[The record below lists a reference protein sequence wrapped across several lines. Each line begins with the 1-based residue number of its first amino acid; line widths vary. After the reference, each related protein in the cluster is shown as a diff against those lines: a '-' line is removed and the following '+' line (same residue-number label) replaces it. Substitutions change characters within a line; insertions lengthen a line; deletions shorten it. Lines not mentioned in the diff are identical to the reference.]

1 MPSLQSVTSLNSP
14 QNTKLFVLSH
24 WDTSEGGKAVFWM
37 AKIQERLNW
46 TFFSKLTIVNE
57 TYLWTDQNQF
67 EKISFHMQF
76 K

>member
-1 MPSLQSVTSLNSP
+1 MARIGSRQ
-14 QNTKLFVLSH
+14 FVLSL
-24 WDTSEGGKAVFWM
+24 WDISEGGKEVFWM
-37 AKIQERLNW
+37 VKIQEPFKK
-46 TFFSKLTIVNE
+46 TFFFKLTIVND

>member
-1 MPSLQSVTSLNSP
+1 MTSIGS
-14 QNTKLFVLSH
+14 KRFVLSL
-24 WDTSEGGKAVFWM
+24 WDISKGGKAVFWM
-37 AKIQERLNW
+37 AKIQERFNW

>member
-1 MPSLQSVTSLNSP
+1 MTRIGSRQ
-14 QNTKLFVLSH
+14 FVLSL
-24 WDTSEGGKAVFWM
+24 WDIFEGGKEVFWM
-37 AKIQERLNW
+37 VKIQESFKK
-46 TFFSKLTIVNE
+46 TFFFKLTIVND

>member
-1 MPSLQSVTSLNSP
+1 MTRIGSRR
-14 QNTKLFVLSH
+14 FVLSL
-24 WDTSEGGKAVFWM
+24 WDISEGRKEVFWM
-37 AKIQERLNW
+37 AKIQERFKK
-46 TFFSKLTIVNE
+46 TFFLKLTIVND

>member
-1 MPSLQSVTSLNSP
+1 MTRIGSRQ
-14 QNTKLFVLSH
+14 FVLSL
-24 WDTSEGGKAVFWM
+24 WDISEGGKEVFWM
-37 AKIQERLNW
+37 VKIQESFKK
-46 TFFSKLTIVNE
+46 TFFFKLTIVND

>member
-1 MPSLQSVTSLNSP
+1 MTRIGS
-14 QNTKLFVLSH
+14 KRFVLSL
-24 WDTSEGGKAVFWM
+24 WDISEGGKAVFWM
-37 AKIQERLNW
+37 AKIHERFNW